1 MNITRSAAAA
11 CTATMIVVTSLLG
24 VDVRPAAAAVSTASL
39 DASKDVTWI
48 EGGTTRRLRAS
59 MGLTVND
66 FGAYGSIHGFLKGQ
80 TFGQSNYKICAA
92 GTITLYAKIG
102 SPSSLRPELNKG
114 WQLVDI
120 QVVSAGNNKFIFKQ
134 TNCRTNST
142 TAGWGYGSQDP
153 IRWSSS
159 TWRVYKVSAVSTSW
173 NTYSNGAVAHTV
185 TASAST
191 SV

>member
-1 MNITRSAAAA
+1 MHTTRSAAVAVA
-11 CTATMIVVTSLLG
+11 VAFLSILSLLG
-24 VDVRPAAAAVSTASL
+24 LDARPAAAAVSTGSL
-39 DASKDVTWI
+39 DASKDVTWV
-48 EGGTTRRLRAS
+48 ESGTTRRLRAS

-66 FGAYGSIHGFLKGQ
+66 YGAYGTIHGYLKGQ
-80 TFGQSNYKICAA
+80 TFGQSNYKICTA

-120 QVVSAGNNKFIFKQ
+120 QVVSAGNDKFIFKQ
-134 TNCRTNST
+134 TDCRANST

-159 TWRVYKVSAVSTSW
+159 TWRVYKVSAVSTTW
-173 NTYSNGAVAHTV
+173 NTFRDGRVAYQV
-185 TASAST
+185 TASTSAS
-191 SV
+191 V